1 MIFSYVIPI
10 FNPVCCCCKLPG
22 SFGGGPTL
30 EIQGAGFGTE
40 DDTTVTVCDNVC
52 AILNITESVIECDV
66 PPNSGKT
73 QMVLDMPMISLI

>member
-1 MIFSYVIPI
+1 MSIA
-10 FNPVCCCCKLPG
+10 G

-52 AILNITESVIECDV
+52 EILNITDSAIECDV
-66 PPNSGKT
+66 PPNSGESHMLT
-73 QMVLDMPMISLI
+73 YP